1 MKDFAAEIRA
11 SMDVE
16 NFLHQAH
23 LILDMG
29 ENNMDSI
36 IDRLLNHIVEQEDNP
51 TGIVE
56 EAKKSLFTHDSG
68 KPDASFLSLMCWV
81 LFFSPFHLAYPTAQ
95 DSCTVPGVCT
105 LTFDHRIGLG

>member
-36 IDRLLNHIVEQEDNP
+36 IDRLLSHIVEHEDNP
-51 TGIVE
+51 TNIVE

-68 KPDASFLSLMCWV
+68 NLPDSSRLIPSYSLIV
-81 LFFSPFHLAYPTAQ
+81 GSIARFS
-95 DSCTVPGVCT
+95 
-105 LTFDHRIGLG
+105 